1 MEEVLTIL
9 IADDNIYMKDM
20 VALSIKNDARFEII
34 GVAENGEKEIELIKE
49 LKPNIVITDLKKGNT
64 FSGLDIIREIK
75 NNSEDVPIFFIISA
89 STHYYF
95 QEIMKLGIRYFLNK
109 PCDNN
114 RILEKLDDIYNDVY
128 PKRIMILQD
137 NQIETD
143 NRNFFNKLLH
153 TLKKRM
159 N

>member
-49 LKPNIVITDLKKGNT
+49 LKPNIVITDLKKGNEW
-64 FSGLDIIREIK
+64 SGLDIIREIK
-75 NNSEDVPIFFIISA
+75 ANSEYIPIFFVISA
-89 STHYYF
+89 STHCYF
-95 QEIMKLGIRYFLNK
+95 KEIMNLGIKYLLNK

-159 N
+159 S

>member
-20 VALSIKNDARFEII
+20 VALSIKNDARFKII
-34 GVAENGEKEIELIKE
+34 GVAENGEKEIELIKD

-95 QEIMKLGIRYFLNK
+95 QEIMKLGVKYFLNK
-109 PCDNN
+109 PCDND

-159 N
+159 S

>member
-1 MEEVLTIL
+1 MEKVLTIL

-49 LKPNIVITDLKKGNT
+49 LKPNIVITDLKKGNEW
-64 FSGLDIIREIK
+64 SGLDIIKEIK
-75 NNSEDVPIFFIISA
+75 DNSEYEPIFFIISA

-95 QEIMKLGIRYFLNK
+95 QEIMKLGVRYILNK

-114 RILEKLDDIYNDVY
+114 KILEKLDDIYNDVY

-159 N
+159 S

>member
-49 LKPNIVITDLKKGNT
+49 LKPNIVITDLKKGNEW
-64 FSGLDIIREIK
+64 SGLDIIKEIK
-75 NNSEDVPIFFIISA
+75 DNNEYEPIFFIISA

-95 QEIMKLGIRYFLNK
+95 QEIMKSGVRYILNK
-109 PCDNN
+109 PCDND

-159 N
+159 S

>member
-1 MEEVLTIL
+1 MKEKLTIL

-20 VALSIKNDARFEII
+20 VAFSIKNDERFEII
-34 GVAENGEKEIELIKE
+34 GVAENEEKEIELIKE

-75 NNSEDVPIFFIISA
+75 TNSEYVPIFFIISA

-109 PCDNN
+109 PCNDD

-159 N
+159 S